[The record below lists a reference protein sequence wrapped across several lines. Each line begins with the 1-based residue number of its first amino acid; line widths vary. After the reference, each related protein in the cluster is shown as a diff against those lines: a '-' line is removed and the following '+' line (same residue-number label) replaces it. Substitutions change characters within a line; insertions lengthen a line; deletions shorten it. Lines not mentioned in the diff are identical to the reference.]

1 MKLKVPLTPL
11 FTPTTPCAAKL
22 TKFQHDLKKCFGENV
37 FVLDT
42 ITYELYEDIREYV
55 FVSLAEK
62 KANNFNLT
70 TIFLS
75 KTSI

>member
-1 MKLKVPLTPL
+1 
-11 FTPTTPCAAKL
+11 L

-42 ITYELYEDIREYV
+42 ITYELYENIREYV